1 MGFQSSLRVDLAA
14 VLRPI
19 DNAHRLAADSSADE
33 RYSSASTN
41 HHNNHALT
49 PKHILA
55 SALLLFGTLC
65 WCVFV
70 WCGLLAGDLEG
81 ALLAFFCVLPLALAA
96 LPMGVCRPRCA
107 PRRLGSPMPLLREG
121 SSSSSGS
128 SVGSSG
134 GSSGGDSSCCG
145 LAGCFVC
152 SATMRRVLWPSAR
165 AAPPFVEVLVA
176 DALCSLSKV
185 FADAGLVAA
194 VLLGRLLVYCSN
206 TMPFA
211 GLATSLDPLNPSS
224 GLDVHTT
231 LSLLLPPLL
240 ASLPFLLRMQQ
251 LSVTLRRCDA
261 RDRPLHWV
269 NMAK

>member
-1 MGFQSSLRVDLAA
+1 
-14 VLRPI
+14 
-19 DNAHRLAADSSADE
+19 
-33 RYSSASTN
+33 
-41 HHNNHALT
+41 
-49 PKHILA
+49 LA

-70 WCGLLAGDLEG
+70 WCGVLAGGLEG
-81 ALLAFFCVLPLALAA
+81 ALLAFFGVLPLALAA

-107 PRRLGSPMPLLREG
+107 ARRPGLPPLPREG
-121 SSSSSGS
+121 SSSSS
-128 SVGSSG
+128 SG
-134 GSSGGDSSCCG
+134 GSGGGGGGDGDASCCG

-152 SATMRRVLWPSAR
+152 SQTMRRVLWPSSR

-194 VLLGRLLVYCSN
+194 VLLGRLLAAYPNVLPGS
-206 TMPFA
+206 
-211 GLATSLDPLNPSS
+211 ATLELPGARSSSLDL
-224 GLDVHTT
+224 HTS

-240 ASLPFLLRMQQ
+240 ASLPYVLRMQQ
-251 LSVTLRRCDA
+251 LSVNLRRCDA